1 MRSTEVI
8 GKIKRRLF
16 LTLAS
21 YFYFSSSFLIP
32 HFFLL
37 ARGLPGGWLGVPR
50 DAALS
55 TPSQPP
61 IKSLYSL
68 SKKRTSSESA
78 DLQI

>member
-37 ARGLPGGWLGVPR
+37 ARGLPGGCLGVGWGFR
-50 DAALS
+50 GMQ
-55 TPSQPP
+55 PSQPP
-61 IKSLYSL
+61 
-68 SKKRTSSESA
+68 A
-78 DLQI
+78 NPQ

>member
-37 ARGLPGGWLGVPR
+37 ARGLAGGWQGVGWGLAGGSEGCSPR
-50 DAALS
+50 NPQA
-55 TPSQPP
+55 TPN
-61 IKSLYSL
+61 KVSL
-68 SKKRTSSESA
+68 
-78 DLQI
+78 